1 MDENGEKFIDR
12 SSANIRNTAANF
24 FNSSMFRRSEP
35 FIRVHSFL
43 LLCALS
49 VVCRHA
55 QSIKMTSMS
64 YVIFIRC
71 RIYRQPL
78 HTNVCVYKHQRERQA
93 SSLLF
98 YIQPVDR
105 NNRINNGHLR
115 RACLSMYSF
124 VASPH
129 LFFRRYQSKLPLFC
143 CVCHP
148 AQKDSLVGPLR
159 SFFSKPHTHRNRVH
173 PIQNKNKNK

>member
-1 MDENGEKFIDR
+1 
-12 SSANIRNTAANF
+12 
-24 FNSSMFRRSEP
+24 
-35 FIRVHSFL
+35 
-43 LLCALS
+43 
-49 VVCRHA
+49 
-55 QSIKMTSMS
+55 MS

-173 PIQNKNKNK
+173 PIQNKKKINKYKRFSISTDGGGGRLFKRFWSKLIADGLLHSDFPPLLCIYIGVLDCCLAVRGNNRLLV